1 MRREYWT
8 DLGQILPIPAE
19 SLNGVELQ
27 KILIFWEVTGI
38 FSFYS
43 AFLHS
48 RTKNSTIL
56 IHIIHVHNKSL
67 KATKLSTIKFS
78 VLCFIINHN
87 FSVTFMVL
95 ILAVIALYLYVT
107 FTCNMKIFTRHSQ
120 KIFTLLYSPQ
130 YHFCFYS
137 FSSKYVVGIPG
148 RVTKKNGLWTVPFIL

>member
-1 MRREYWT
+1 M
-8 DLGQILPIPAE
+8 
-19 SLNGVELQ
+19 
-27 KILIFWEVTGI
+27 LIFWEVKGI

-48 RTKNSTIL
+48 RTKNRTIL

-95 ILAVIALYLYVT
+95 ILAVIVLYLYVT
-107 FTCNMKIFTRHSQ
+107 FTCSMKIFTRHSQ
-120 KIFTLLYSPQ
+120 KIFILLYSPQ

-137 FSSKYVVGIPG
+137 FFFKICCRYTRKGN
-148 RVTKKNGLWTVPFIL
+148 KKNGLWTVPFIL